1 MGTTSAL
8 SCFQIKLLALF
19 SAVESRICFHT
30 SVLEMEW
37 SFGFSGK
44 GQRDCSRLFPEAGK
58 KHAPGEFN
66 HWASAGNFSVG
77 ETVKEMLW
85 WQKYNPLDRLESGFE
100 WCLPCPI
107 LSQAFG
113 HIAIAGMKDSV
124 LTNHHLI
131 FLCDAS
137 KQPRENWG
145 CRWLWANSNSSSW
158 SHT

>member
-30 SVLEMEW
+30 SVLETER

-44 GQRDCSRLFPEAGK
+44 GKRDCSRLFPEAGK

-66 HWASAGNFSVG
+66 HQASAGNFSAG

-85 WQKYNPLDRLESGFE
+85 WRKYNPYDRLEPGFE

-107 LSQAFG
+107 WSQAFG
-113 HIAIAGMKDSV
+113 YTVTAGMKDCS
-124 LTNHHLI
+124 H
-131 FLCDAS
+131 
-137 KQPRENWG
+137 QPPSHIS
-145 CRWLWANSNSSSW
+145 LWCFQTAQRKLRVQVAVGQFK
-158 SHT
+158 